1 MNVDTHIHKILGPV
15 FVLPL
20 SPWRSSDSFLA
31 LFGRANKLDF
41 RVILMGVGE
50 VQENNDWITNN
61 IFGSSVV
68 YLCGNPVGICITLF
82 SLSVG

>member
-15 FVLPL
+15 FVLSL
-20 SPWRSSDSFLA
+20 SLLRSSDSFLA

-50 VQENNDWITNN
+50 V
-61 IFGSSVV
+61 
-68 YLCGNPVGICITLF
+68 
-82 SLSVG
+82 